1 MANDSAHILHLWQQM
16 IEGDKDSLG
25 ELFDILGKEMIAY
38 AHKISTDRSI
48 AKDAVQDVFVDLW
61 QYRSNLSQDVQ
72 VRFYLYRSVKR
83 AVLRNIKWMPS
94 VLDDVEHFADTV
106 NVASVE
112 TEFCEIETE
121 QQQQLHIEQSLQLL
135 SQREREIITLKY
147 YSNLKLKDIAALLE
161 LKEQTIANTLQNA
174 LTKLRK
180 NLIHLLI
187 LLVLKCLI

>member
-38 AHKISTDRSI
+38 AYKISTDRSI

-83 AVLRNIKWMPS
+83 AILRNIKWMPS
-94 VLDDVEHFADTV
+94 VLDDVETYADTI

-112 TEFCEIETE
+112 TEFCEIEDE
-121 QQQQLHIEQSLQLL
+121 QQQQLQIEKSLQLL

-174 LTKLRK
+174 LIKLRK